1 MHSKGRFPNAI
12 FGASPRPEGAALAI
26 MLLFLIFVLLFITL
40 AAQPAQAQTFTVIYN
55 FTGGSDGLE
64 PQAGLTIDK
73 AGNLYGTAIVG
84 GRGGYGTVF
93 KLAHINSGWIFTPIY
108 SFTGGNDGAQ
118 PRARLVFGPDGS
130 LYGTTTQGGGGNG
143 CGGQGCGTVF
153 RLRPAPTA
161 CKTALCPWSETALY
175 RFTGTL
181 DGGEPSGAV
190 TFDKAGNIYGATA
203 QGGPQSGNCFLGSCG
218 TVYKLTPSNGSWTE
232 SVLYSFAGGTD
243 GQWPVGSVIF
253 DSAGNLYGSTNGGG
267 FSGGSYGYGTIFQ
280 LMPSGSS
287 WLETILHAFQGGTDG
302 QGQQDS
308 PILDKSGNLYGT
320 TAGGGTSGG
329 GTVYEL
335 TPSNGG
341 WTLTTLYDLAGTAG
355 PGGGVIMDAAGNL
368 YATTQLDGVYGQG
381 SAFKLTHSDNAWIY
395 NSLHDFTGGSDGKL
409 PYCSLAM
416 DASGNLY
423 GTTSQGGTYGYG
435 VVFEITP

>member
-1 MHSKGRFPNAI
+1 MKGKITTSSARAI
-12 FGASPRPEGAALAI
+12 LIARVALLAALI
-26 MLLFLIFVLLFITL
+26 S
-40 AAQPAQAQTFTVIYN
+40 AQTIHAQTLTVIYN

-93 KLAHINSGWIFTPIY
+93 KLTHINSGWIFIPLY

-118 PRARLVFGPDGS
+118 PRARLVFGPEGS
-130 LYGTTTQGGGGNG
+130 LYGTTIQGGGGNG

-153 RLRPAPTA
+153 KLRPAPTA
-161 CKTALCPWSETALY
+161 CKTALCQWSETVLY
-175 RFTGTL
+175 RFAGAL

-190 TFDKAGNIYGATA
+190 TFDQAGNIYGATA
-203 QGGPQSGNCFLGSCG
+203 QGGPQSRNCFLGSCG
-218 TVYKLTPSNGSWTE
+218 TVYKLTPLNGGWTE

-253 DSAGNLYGSTNGGG
+253 DSTGNLYGSTNGGG
-267 FSGGSYGYGTIFQ
+267 LSGGSYGYGTIFQ
-280 LMPSGSS
+280 LIPSGSS
-287 WLETILHAFQGGTDG
+287 WSETILHAFQGGNDG

-308 PILDKSGNLYGT
+308 PIFDKSGSLHGT
-320 TAGGGTSGG
+320 TAGGGTGGG

-335 TPSNGG
+335 KPSNGV
-341 WTLTTLYDLAGTAG
+341 WTLTTLYDLTGTAG

-368 YATTQLDGVYGQG
+368 YATTQLDGVHQQG
-381 SAFKLTHSDNAWIY
+381 SAFKLTPSNNAWTY
-395 NSLHDFTGGSDGKL
+395 TSLHDFTGGGDGKL
-409 PYCSLAM
+409 PYCSLTM